1 MCEPKA
7 RSKGLAGDG
16 GLSPGHGVE
25 LEDMYVVEEHRVLA
39 AADDH
44 EVLVGH
50 ESRGVAAP
58 PGWWA
63 AVDGHLAPHA
73 ALCGKDRPTVSEEG
87 GKTTLS
93 ERRENI
99 PISSACMSL

>member
-25 LEDMYVVEEHRVLA
+25 LEDMYVVEEHGVLA

-58 PGWWA
+58 PGWRA

-73 ALCGKDRPTVSEEG
+73 ALCGQDRPTVLEE